1 MYQWLVIYPKGEF
14 IVVAPDIHAA
24 IIMAKDEAKA
34 RGFRKIRTF
43 EIYRLGVMD
52 NGAIYSE
59 GV

>member
-24 IIMAKDEAKA
+24 MIQAKGEAKA

-43 EIYRLGVMD
+43 EIYRLEAVDDGTIQ
-52 NGAIYSE
+52 A
-59 GV
+59 